1 MPKIV
6 VVGGGLIGMAA
17 GLMLAKDGCEVTV
30 LERDNAAVPGS
41 PGDAWRDWDRRG
53 IAQFRQPHYLQAGGS
68 HVLSTV
74 LPDVAQALR
83 DSGAARFDV
92 MPMLPPFIEDRAPR
106 AGDERFVTTT
116 ARRPVIE
123 YAVASSAQRHL
134 DIRRGVTVAGLATG
148 VSAAPGVP
156 HVTGVRTSGGEEL
169 ACDLVIDAMGRRS
182 ELSRWLA
189 ALGARPLTEE
199 AEDSGF
205 TYYTRYFRSPAG
217 ETPAFITGLLTPFD
231 CFSLLT
237 LPGDAGTWS
246 VTVYISSRDQ
256 ALKDLRHEHNWTS
269 LVAACPLHA
278 HLLNGEPVSE
288 ILAMSGIVDRSR
300 RLVLGGTP
308 VATGILPVGD
318 ALCCT
323 NPSLGRGMTMGFMHA
338 AGTAEVV
345 REHLGD
351 PLALAAAHDRMSQDR
366 IIPWYRQTVELDRER
381 KRQIDASIAGAP
393 AAPRAA
399 PPGHDGGDPPG
410 WAEIQVGMLYDAD
423 VFRAFMEIISLLALP
438 AEIMARPGFAERLA
452 KSVAGR
458 EAFVIPGP
466 SRADL
471 LRSLA

>member
-17 GLMLAKDGCEVTV
+17 GMMLARDGCEVTV
-30 LERDNAAVPGS
+30 LERDGEAVPCS
-41 PGDAWRDWDRRG
+41 PGEAWRDWARRG
-53 IAQFRQPHYLQAGGS
+53 VAQFRQPHFLQPGGG
-68 HVLSTV
+68 HILTTA
-74 LPDVAQALR
+74 LPEVAQAMR
-83 DSGAARFDV
+83 DAEANAFDV
-92 MPMLPPFIEDRAPR
+92 IALLPPFIEDRAPR
-106 AGDERFVTTT
+106 PGDERFVTLT

-123 YAVASSAQRHL
+123 YAVASAAQRHL
-134 DIRRGVTVAGLATG
+134 DIRRGVTVTGLVAGA
-148 VSAAPGVP
+148 SAAPGVP
-156 HVTGVRTSGGEEL
+156 HVTGVRTADGEEL

-182 ELSRWLA
+182 ELPRWLA
-189 ALGARPLTEE
+189 ALGARPLAEE

-217 ETPAFITGLLTPFD
+217 ETPAFITGPLTPFE

-256 ALKDLRHEHNWTS
+256 ALKGLRHEANWAG
-269 LVAACPLHA
+269 LVGACPLHA

-288 ILAMSGIVDRSR
+288 ILAMSGIVDRCR
-300 RLVLGGTP
+300 RMVVNGTP

-323 NPSLGRGMTMGFMHA
+323 NPSLGRGMTMGLMHA

-345 REHLGD
+345 GEHLGD

-366 IIPWYRQTVELDRER
+366 IVPWYQQTVRLDQAR
-381 KRQIDASIAGAP
+381 KRQLDASIAGTPTAP
-393 AAPRAA
+393 
-399 PPGHDGGDPPG
+399 GGVLTDDGGDG
-410 WAEIQVGMLYDAD
+410 LAAIQSGMLYDAD
-423 VFRAFMEIISLLALP
+423 VFRAFLEIISLLALP
-438 AEIMARPGFAERLA
+438 AEIMARPGFRDLLA
-452 KSVAGR
+452 RSVAGR
-458 EAFVIPGP
+458 EPFAIPGP

-471 LRSLA
+471 LSLLA